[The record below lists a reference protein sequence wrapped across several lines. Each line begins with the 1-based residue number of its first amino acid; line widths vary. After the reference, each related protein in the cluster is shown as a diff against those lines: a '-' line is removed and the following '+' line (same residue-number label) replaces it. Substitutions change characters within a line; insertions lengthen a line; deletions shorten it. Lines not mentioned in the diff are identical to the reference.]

1 MDSGNTNYSNPSA
14 CLVLTMGRTLPTISS
29 QFDETAAQLSRFRR
43 GLRRSDQLVLD
54 DLLASARQHLPAA
67 ALAAHLLPF
76 EVILLSML
84 VEEHKEVM
92 RLRIQIEK
100 FHANRIDPT

>member
-1 MDSGNTNYSNPSA
+1 
-14 CLVLTMGRTLPTISS
+14 
-29 QFDETAAQLSRFRR
+29 
-43 GLRRSDQLVLD
+43 LRRSDQLVLD
-54 DLLASARQHLPAA
+54 DLLASARRHLPAA

-76 EVILLSML
+76 EAFLLSML

-92 RLRIQIEK
+92 KLRSEIER